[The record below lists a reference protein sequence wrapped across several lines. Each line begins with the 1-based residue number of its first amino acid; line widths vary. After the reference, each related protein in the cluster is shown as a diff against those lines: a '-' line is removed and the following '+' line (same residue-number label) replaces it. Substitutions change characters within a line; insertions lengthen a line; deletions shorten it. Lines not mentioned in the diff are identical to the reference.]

1 MHINVYF
8 KECVNGAIK
17 KSDKFYPSFVYQFKC
32 MRFIFLLEKIN
43 SLEALQ
49 LVDFSNLTVNVI
61 PMSVSLGIFMMG
73 HTNYSTYFDNCIL
86 CNEHSP

>member
-61 PMSVSLGIFMMG
+61 PMSQFHWAFS
-73 HTNYSTYFDNCIL
+73 
-86 CNEHSP
+86 